1 VVATVIALGG
11 AEIGDILPDGRLN
24 PVASEKT
31 HLEILAR
38 TKKKHPRVLYVPTA
52 IDDSGGHIASF
63 RQYYLSLGAGEVDVL
78 RLIGE
83 KPSSAKI
90 KDKIFGAD
98 VVYVNGGNT
107 YRMLKLWKR
116 HGVDR
121 MLKRAHRQG
130 VIMSGYSAGAICW
143 FRFGCS
149 DSFYKKKPFKL
160 TAMGMYRAVL
170 CPHFDT
176 ESVRR
181 PALKKIMARTPAMV
195 SIALD
200 ENAAIELI
208 DNRYRILTTQPTA
221 NARRTFW
228 KNGRYVVEI
237 IPPDGKFRDLETLLT
252 KP

>member
-1 VVATVIALGG
+1 VATVIALGG
-11 AEIGDILPDGRLN
+11 AEIGDILPNGTLK
-24 PVASEKT
+24 PVTSEKT

-38 TKKKHPRVLYVPTA
+38 TKKKHPRVLYIPTA
-52 IDDSGGHIASF
+52 IDDAGDRIASF
-63 RQYYLSLGAGEVDVL
+63 RQYYLSLGAREVEVL

-90 KDKIFGAD
+90 KDKIFNAD
-98 VVYVNGGNT
+98 VVFVNGGNT

-121 MLKRAHRQG
+121 TLKRAHQQG

-143 FRFGCS
+143 FQYGCS

-160 TAMGMYRAVL
+160 TAMGMYGAVL

-181 PALKKIMARTPAMV
+181 PALRKIMARTPGMV

-200 ENAAIELI
+200 ENAAIELV
-208 DNRYRILTTQPTA
+208 DKRYRILTTTPTA
-221 NARRTFW
+221 KARRTFW

-237 IPPDGKFRDLETLLT
+237 IPSDGTFRDLMTLLT